1 MNPGPTFTS
10 RAAPSLPLVHS
21 FFTAVASPFFTRSHR
36 YDRSELNFPYVPTWT
51 SSSYTRRNFERG
63 NDTERRVTRA
73 KFRDTANER
82 VEFRVAVSFHL
93 SRMGS
98 RVVRDGKKSGE
109 IDFTVG
115 EAESGTRAKSKA
127 LITWNYAG

>member
-1 MNPGPTFTS
+1 MQ
-10 RAAPSLPLVHS
+10 S
-21 FFTAVASPFFTRSHR
+21 FAI
-36 YDRSELNFPYVPTWT
+36 
-51 SSSYTRRNFERG
+51 
-63 NDTERRVTRA
+63 
-73 KFRDTANER
+73 ER

-127 LITWNYAG
+127 LITWNYVG